1 MNKHLF
7 AMSFL
12 AGLFGLAW
20 VGFGFINS
28 SPLALVMTAVIIG
41 FYVLGASE
49 LRQYRQATA
58 SLSAALA
65 AIPDALPTLGP
76 WLERLHPSLQNP
88 VRLRVEGERSALPGP
103 SLTPYLVGLLVMLGM
118 LGTFL
123 GMVITLKGTVFA
135 LEKTT
140 DLQAMRAALAVPVK
154 GLGLAFGTSVA
165 GVIGSAMLGLMSAL
179 SRRERLLAAQ
189 VLDTRIA
196 TVLRPFTLAHQRQ
209 ESLRA
214 LQAQS
219 QDLPRLI
226 DSMQSMMAQME
237 SMGQQLNQRLL
248 GNQEQ
253 FHQQTK
259 TTYTELAQ
267 SVERSLRESLQ
278 SSAQAAGESIKP
290 VMETALQ
297 GIAREAGLA
306 HQRMAATVQEQVEGL
321 SARFAVSANAAADTW
336 HAAQNSQQQVNA
348 DLQAQLG
355 ATLAAYQDS
364 FTQGAQHLAQTL
376 AAYQESFEQRS
387 QHMAQT
393 LAESHARLQSGQA
406 EREQTRQEAW
416 TQSLRDTAQALG
428 EQWRVRGEQTQAQQQ
443 ALAESMLA
451 SVQAIAGQA
460 RDSQNATQQQ
470 TEAMLAQAQDLLR
483 ERLASEAQWLDQ
495 QRVGSEQ
502 LATLLRGE
510 LGALRDAEA
519 ARGQAAV
526 ERLSELQ
533 AALASHLTTLGT
545 ALEAPLSRLIEAAA
559 EAPRSAAEVIAQLR
573 QEISRSVARDNEVL
587 DERSR
592 ILSTLNGLLDAINHA
607 SQQQREVIESL
618 VTQAAGTLD
627 SSSQAFAE
635 QLQAQ
640 SDQLSGTAAQV
651 TASTVEVA
659 SLAEALGLAVQSFGQ
674 ANEKLIDNLQAIEA
688 AMEKSQSRSDDQL
701 AYYLA
706 QAREIIDLSMSSQ
719 KAFVDELRR
728 VPALP
733 AAEEAR

>member
-1 MNKHLF
+1 
-7 AMSFL
+7 
-12 AGLFGLAW
+12 
-20 VGFGFINS
+20 
-28 SPLALVMTAVIIG
+28 
-41 FYVLGASE
+41 
-49 LRQYRQATA
+49 
-58 SLSAALA
+58 
-65 AIPDALPTLGP
+65 
-76 WLERLHPSLQNP
+76 
-88 VRLRVEGERSALPGP
+88 
-103 SLTPYLVGLLVMLGM
+103 
-118 LGTFL
+118 
-123 GMVITLKGTVFA
+123 
-135 LEKTT
+135 
-140 DLQAMRAALAVPVK
+140 
-154 GLGLAFGTSVA
+154 
-165 GVIGSAMLGLMSAL
+165 
-179 SRRERLLAAQ
+179 
-189 VLDTRIA
+189 
-196 TVLRPFTLAHQRQ
+196 
-209 ESLRA
+209 
-214 LQAQS
+214 
-219 QDLPRLI
+219 
-226 DSMQSMMAQME
+226 
-237 SMGQQLNQRLL
+237 
-248 GNQEQ
+248 
-253 FHQQTK
+253 
-259 TTYTELAQ
+259 
-267 SVERSLRESLQ
+267 
-278 SSAQAAGESIKP
+278 
-290 VMETALQ
+290 
-297 GIAREAGLA
+297 
-306 HQRMAATVQEQVEGL
+306 
-321 SARFAVSANAAADTW
+321 
-336 HAAQNSQQQVNA
+336 
-348 DLQAQLG
+348 
-355 ATLAAYQDS
+355 
-364 FTQGAQHLAQTL
+364 
-376 AAYQESFEQRS
+376 
-387 QHMAQT
+387 
-393 LAESHARLQSGQA
+393 
-406 EREQTRQEAW
+406 
-416 TQSLRDTAQALG
+416 
-428 EQWRVRGEQTQAQQQ
+428 
-443 ALAESMLA
+443 MLA